1 MQIKSKYL
9 LINNKKSLELAL
21 VSLKSA
27 KSLSVDTESSGYF
40 TYFSRVCLIQINAS
54 GQNFIFDPLSNIDLG
69 PLGEVFSDDKI
80 LKIFHSAP
88 DDIKV
93 LKRDFSFQ
101 FKNIADTMYSSKL
114 LGLEHNSLHFLVQN
128 YHGIELSKTQQ
139 KSNWEYRPLQE
150 KQLVY
155 AALDTVY
162 LESIWEKMREA
173 LEKENLLEEAYSEFE
188 RMTVEEYSLREDNQE
203 VQLHRFPE
211 IQKYSPEERRLILNI
226 LQFREEKAKRMNK
239 ASFRVMNNEYIV
251 KIVQKKPTEEELI
264 EKLGKKDGK
273 ALFEEI
279 QNPKGELIE
288 TISIPRVNADLNPE
302 EEVIFQRL
310 KKWRDKVMKHRNIDH
325 SMLLSNKNLISVL
338 QKNPQNIQELE
349 NMNLMSDWKLKNYGP
364 MLLKALKNE
373 PYEYLLKKMT
383 VIKGKKKKKTKGH
396 FLQKKKR
403 IRRDKSEGKKWN
415 R

>member
-1 MQIKSKYL
+1 
-9 LINNKKSLELAL
+9 
-21 VSLKSA
+21 
-27 KSLSVDTESSGYF
+27 
-40 TYFSRVCLIQINAS
+40 
-54 GQNFIFDPLSNIDLG
+54 
-69 PLGEVFSDDKI
+69 
-80 LKIFHSAP
+80 
-88 DDIKV
+88 
-93 LKRDFSFQ
+93 
-101 FKNIADTMYSSKL
+101 
-114 LGLEHNSLHFLVQN
+114 
-128 YHGIELSKTQQ
+128 
-139 KSNWEYRPLQE
+139 
-150 KQLVY
+150 
-155 AALDTVY
+155 
-162 LESIWEKMREA
+162 MREA

-396 FLQKKKR
+396 FLQKKKDPER
-403 IRRDKSEGKKWN
+403 QIRRKKVEQMKPQMANLRKLKALLEIDRGLNPLLRDTESFILQLSSWLLPN
-415 R
+415 